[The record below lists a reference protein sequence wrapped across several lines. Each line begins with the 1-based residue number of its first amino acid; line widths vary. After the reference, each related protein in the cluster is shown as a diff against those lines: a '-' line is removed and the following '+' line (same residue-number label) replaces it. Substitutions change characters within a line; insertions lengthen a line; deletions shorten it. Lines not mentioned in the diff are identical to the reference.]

1 MEGTMSDPQAGDDAG
16 RFAVRLTS
24 DSHFAWLRTRMA
36 LDRTMMAWTRTAVS
50 LIGFGFVIVQ
60 FFDTMQDIPGA
71 VPPRFPDAPRYLG
84 LGLIFCGI
92 VALVASV
99 LEYHWMR
106 RHLWSGSFADLA
118 GSTHLTRRAPLY
130 LAAGL
135 LIIVGLF
142 AFFAVLLRLT

>member
-1 MEGTMSDPQAGDDAG
+1 MSEPQAGDDAS
-16 RFAVRLTS
+16 RFTVKLTS

-60 FFDTMQDIPGA
+60 FFDTLQDVPGA

-84 LGLIFCGI
+84 LGLILCGI
-92 VALVASV
+92 LALVLSL
-99 LEYHWMR
+99 LEYRFMR
-106 RHLWSGSFADLA
+106 RHLWSGSFAELA
-118 GSTHLTRRAPLY
+118 GKTHLARRAPLY
-130 LAAGL
+130 LAAGT
-135 LIIVGLF
+135 LILVGLF

>member
-1 MEGTMSDPQAGDDAG
+1 MSEPQAGDDAG
-16 RFAVRLTS
+16 RFTVRLTS

-60 FFDTMQDIPGA
+60 FFDTLQDIPGA

-92 VALVASV
+92 LALVASL
-99 LEYHWMR
+99 LEYRWMR
-106 RHLWSGSFADLA
+106 RYLWSESFAPLA
-118 GSTHLTRRAPLY
+118 GSTHLARRAPLY

-135 LIIVGLF
+135 LILVGLF

>member
-1 MEGTMSDPQAGDDAG
+1 MSDPQAGDDAG
-16 RFAVRLTS
+16 RFAVKLTS

>member
-1 MEGTMSDPQAGDDAG
+1 MSEPQAGDDAG
-16 RFAVRLTS
+16 RFTVRLTS
-24 DSHFAWLRTRMA
+24 DSHFAWLRKRMA
-36 LDRTMMAWTRTAVS
+36 IDRTMMAWTRTAVS

-60 FFDTMQDIPGA
+60 FFDTLQDIPGA

-92 VALVASV
+92 LALVASL
-99 LEYHWMR
+99 LEYRWMR
-106 RHLWSGSFADLA
+106 RYLWSESFAPLA
-118 GSTHLTRRAPLY
+118 GSTHLARRAPLY

-135 LIIVGLF
+135 LILVGLF

>member
-1 MEGTMSDPQAGDDAG
+1 MTDPQAGDDAG
-16 RFAVRLTS
+16 RFTVRLTS

-84 LGLIFCGI
+84 LGLILCGI

-99 LEYHWMR
+99 LEYRYMR
-106 RHLWSGSFADLA
+106 RHLWSGSFAELA
-118 GSTHLTRRAPLY
+118 GSTHLARRAPLY

-135 LIIVGLF
+135 LILVGLF
-142 AFFAVLLRLT
+142 AFFAVLLRLA

>member
-16 RFAVRLTS
+16 RFAVKLTS